1 MVHLEFLSES
11 EMDVM
16 LQPELRQFR
25 QKVNK
30 NIIEVENRD
39 ELWKIGRFF
48 YQMGEYKMA
57 ANYYLKSLQQLLK
70 VPKQKNK
77 ELLF

>member
-1 MVHLEFLSES
+1 MIHLEFLSES
-11 EMDVM
+11 EMDVI

-25 QKVNK
+25 QTVNK
-30 NIIEVENRD
+30 EIIEQNVYD

-48 YQMGEYKMA
+48 HQMGEYKMA